1 MQAEWDLRQKTHKKN
16 AKTNLSQVITKANKA
31 EKAPEDRQQ
40 SNVKFAKTNCHNRPS
55 GSDSRLAS
63 PGRWAFRSL
72 GFQPVATFFQPV
84 AHHEHLVI
92 TPQEIVDAAVKLTP
106 QELDHLMD
114 RLEELRQEQ
123 WDQQIARDVEAGRFD
138 EIIGR
143 AKQDMAARL
152 ARPL

>member
-1 MQAEWDLRQKTHKKN
+1 M
-16 AKTNLSQVITKANKA
+16 
-31 EKAPEDRQQ
+31 
-40 SNVKFAKTNCHNRPS
+40 
-55 GSDSRLAS
+55 
-63 PGRWAFRSL
+63 
-72 GFQPVATFFQPV
+72 

-92 TPQEIVDAAVKLTP
+92 TLQEIVDAAVKLTP

-143 AKQDMAARL
+143 AKQDMAAGL